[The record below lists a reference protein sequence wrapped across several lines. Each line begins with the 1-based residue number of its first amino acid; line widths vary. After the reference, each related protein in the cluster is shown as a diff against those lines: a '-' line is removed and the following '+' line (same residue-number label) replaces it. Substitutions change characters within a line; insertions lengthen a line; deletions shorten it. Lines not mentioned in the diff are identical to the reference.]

1 MRHFFAIEGHKI
13 CNIQLILQCFIAL
26 ASYLKTI
33 KIGVGPPFILW
44 INLSFA
50 PLLSIRLKNQLEFF
64 S

>member
-1 MRHFFAIEGHKI
+1 VRHFLRLRDIKF

-26 ASYLKTI
+26 APYLKTI